1 MSQYY
6 EVVNGPTTVEE
17 LQQLCPTLHVDGS
30 NIQYVINQD
39 EIANGQYQHPNHQV
53 IGIDQQTGAAIQLSN
68 YQHHQPLAVDSRQQ
82 QYVRCCFVA
91 WHCVL

>member
-6 EVVNGPTTVEE
+6 EVVNGPSTVEE
-17 LQQLCPTLHVDGS
+17 LQRLCPTLHVDGS

-53 IGIDQQTGAAIQLSN
+53 IGIDQQTGAAVQLSG
-68 YQHHQPLAVDSRQQ
+68 YRHHPPLVVDNCQQ
-82 QYVRCCFVA
+82 QYVRCCVGA
-91 WHCVL
+91 WYYVL